1 MDEGVARMMGTPAAG
16 DPHGV
21 EDIPMGYKL
30 WVFGS
35 KIAGVLTFAVG
46 IEMLTRGELAW
57 AGLLLFVGAAVV
69 VAPVSGPNK
78 WNERFRRR

>member
-1 MDEGVARMMGTPAAG
+1 MTGAQAVA

-21 EDIPMGYKL
+21 EDAPMGYKL

-35 KIAGVLTFAVG
+35 KIAGVLAFAVG

-69 VAPVSGPNK
+69 VAPVSSPNR

>member
-1 MDEGVARMMGTPAAG
+1 MTGAQAVA
-16 DPHGV
+16 DPHAV
-21 EDIPMGYKL
+21 EDAPMGYKL
-30 WVFGS
+30 WVFES

-57 AGLLLFVGAAVV
+57 AGLLLFAGAALV

-78 WNERFRRR
+78 WNERSRRSW

>member
-1 MDEGVARMMGTPAAG
+1 MMGAPAAV
-16 DPHGV
+16 DPHAV

-57 AGLLLFVGAAVV
+57 AGLLLFAGAALV

-78 WNERFRRR
+78 WSERSRRRW

>member
-1 MDEGVARMMGTPAAG
+1 MTGAQAVS
-16 DPHGV
+16 DPHAV
-21 EDIPMGYKL
+21 EDTPMGYKL

-35 KIAGVLTFAVG
+35 KIAGVLAFAVG

-69 VAPVSGPNK
+69 VAPVSAPDR